1 MNNIDC
7 QVNQCSVGCRWS
19 VSVVTLLH
27 IQQRA
32 RAITLNSNKCS
43 NCILARGGDG
53 GTGREGGGGVIAR
66 TIETSVFHPRTSK
79 TH

>member
-7 QVNQCSVGCRWS
+7 QVNQCKKCKWS
-19 VSVVTLLH
+19 VSVTLLQ
-27 IQQRA
+27 IQHRA

-53 GTGREGGGGVIAR
+53 GAGRGGGGVIAR
-66 TIETSVFHPRTSK
+66 TIETSQFHPRTRM
-79 TH
+79 